1 MHKAAALATA
11 ITLSLLSASS
21 TTDGA
26 PQPPNVPLCRH
37 FDRDLPEDRARL
49 KQALA
54 LARAIHKAEGLLLEQ
69 TRNFQPF
76 ARLENLPS
84 TPPGFRL
91 RFYGDNNG
99 YVVSLLDDLDPCHFA
114 IFMDESGR
122 TYARNAGLPKM
133 AMAVRTPSP
142 D

>member
-26 PQPPNVPLCRH
+26 SQPAHVPRCRDYNETSPD
-37 FDRDLPEDRARL
+37 DRVRL
-49 KQALA
+49 QQALA

-76 ARLENLPS
+76 ARLENLPP
-84 TPPGFRL
+84 TPRGFKL
-91 RFYGDNNG
+91 RFYGDSHG
-99 YVVSLLDDLDPCHFA
+99 YILSLRDDLDPCHFA
-114 IFMDESGR
+114 IFSDESGR
-122 TYARNAGLPKM
+122 TYARDAGALKM
-133 AMAVRTPSP
+133 ATAAGNPAR